1 MMDSKAVD
9 NRRDEAACSGK
20 QQGMPGGIHEVL
32 QLCYVALGSH
42 NGEGTVNMS
51 FMMKNR
57 EGETPYCG
65 MMHWIPVMSFDV

>member
-1 MMDSKAVD
+1 MTIDGMGLLVRENNKAC
-9 NRRDEAACSGK
+9 R
-20 QQGMPGGIHEVL
+20 GGIHEVL

-57 EGETPYCG
+57 EGETPYHG